1 MLSLGLLASCGDGD
15 DGRATD
21 DLPTTAEQPAPT
33 PSPTPSVEFLMNTAV
48 YHSGDESDGWYEA
61 RLDVYA
67 PTDPGDGHL
76 PVVVMFHGAPG
87 VIEKA
92 SLHNVAEATAERGA
106 VVFVPNWGN
115 FRWGDDPATALSR
128 GLMTMDAA
136 ACAVSYAVVHAAD
149 HGGDPERLALLGSSA
164 GASPAAFVGLR
175 AAAPFPLCSVEPQA
189 FAADAV
195 VLWEGDWLLATIVW
209 DRYGDG
215 LPTVMEAYTP
225 WSWLDQAAHPAVVL
239 ATTAG
244 GRALERRC
252 DASAT
257 APWLATRDPDGS
269 LTPRLEAIGA
279 FDDDCLDV
287 GEPTTVLGEVMREHG
302 FDVQELALPES
313 SHTSLRRAD
322 LDALMD
328 ALFTALGD
336 D

>member
-1 MLSLGLLASCGDGD
+1 MLSLGVLASCGDGA

-67 PTDPGDGHL
+67 PVERGDGDL

-115 FRWGDDPATALSR
+115 FRWGDDPDAARSR

-136 ACAVSYAVVHAAD
+136 ACAVSYAVVHAAEY
-149 HGGDPERLALLGSSA
+149 GGDPERLALLGNSA
-164 GASPAAFVGLR
+164 GASPAALAGLR
-175 AAAPFPLCSVEPQA
+175 TAEPFPLCAVEPQA
-189 FAADAV
+189 FVPDTV

-209 DRYGDG
+209 DRFGDG

-225 WSWLDQAAHPAVVL
+225 WTWLDQPARPAVVV

-244 GRALERRC
+244 GRALEKRC
-252 DASAT
+252 EASAT

-269 LTPRLEAIGA
+269 LARRLETLGA
-279 FDDDCLDV
+279 FDDGCLDV
-287 GEPTTVLGEVMREHG
+287 AEPTAVLAAVMREKG
-302 FDVQELALPES
+302 FAVEELMLPES

-322 LDALMD
+322 LATLLD
-328 ALFTALGD
+328 ALFAGLDPG
-336 D
+336 